1 MYLGLNKD
9 ALLEGWDTVV
19 AFDVNNVDLR
29 LQKPTN
35 VLVQYTQQWAP
46 DDYA

>member
-9 ALLEGWDTVV
+9 ALLKGWDTVA
-19 AFDVNNVDLR
+19 AFDVNNVNLR

-35 VLVQYTQQWAP
+35 VLVQYT
-46 DDYA
+46 